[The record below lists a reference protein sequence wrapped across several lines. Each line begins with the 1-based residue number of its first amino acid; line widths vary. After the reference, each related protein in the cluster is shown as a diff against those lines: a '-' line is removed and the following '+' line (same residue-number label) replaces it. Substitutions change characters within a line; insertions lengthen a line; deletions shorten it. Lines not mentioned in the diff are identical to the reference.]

1 MLGGGGVVEDEKQAS
16 RSPRLMRS
24 AAPARLRAI
33 CVMIA
38 LIGCTMTPSAGSPG
52 RTQRA
57 TPSSAINTVLRDQGY
72 VGIPTRRLKS
82 GHYQAVA
89 QVGGKR
95 LSLIIDSG
103 ASTSFLD
110 NATAVRLGLSLHQSR
125 TRVSGLGA
133 PAQRV
138 LNARLDDV
146 RLGGLR
152 LDSLPVVVLDLS
164 HVNQSLRDEGIE
176 LADGVIGADFLAE
189 REAVFDFTSGVLYL
203 R

>member
-1 MLGGGGVVEDEKQAS
+1 MRGARGVVGMRRMLPIPRHPMRLAS
-16 RSPRLMRS
+16 VSS
-24 AAPARLRAI
+24 RAI
-33 CVMIA
+33 CA
-38 LIGCTMTPSAGSPG
+38 TAAFIGCTMTPSAGSPN
-52 RTQRA
+52 RAARA
-57 TPSSAINTVLRDQGY
+57 TPSSVINAVLRDQGY

-82 GHYQAVA
+82 GHYQAMA
-89 QVGGKR
+89 QVDGQR

-103 ASTSFLD
+103 ASTSILD
-110 NATAVRLGLSLHQSR
+110 NASAVRLGLSLRRSR

-133 PAQRV
+133 PAQRA
-138 LNARLDDV
+138 LSGRLDDV
-146 RLGGLR
+146 RLGALR

-176 LADGVIGADFLAE
+176 LADGVIGADLLSE

>member
-1 MLGGGGVVEDEKQAS
+1 MRGTGGVVEVRHRLPVPRHSMRFAS
-16 RSPRLMRS
+16 L
-24 AAPARLRAI
+24 ALRAM
-33 CVMIA
+33 CALAA
-38 LIGCTMTPSAGSPG
+38 LIGCSMTPSAGSSE
-52 RTQRA
+52 RA
-57 TPSSAINTVLRDQGY
+57 ARAAPSSMINSMLRDQGY

-82 GHYQAVA
+82 GHYQAMA
-89 QVGGKR
+89 QVDGQR

-103 ASTSFLD
+103 ASTSILD
-110 NATAVRLGLSLHQSR
+110 NATAVRLGLSLRRSR

-133 PAQRV
+133 PAQRA
-138 LNARLDDV
+138 LNGRLDDV
-146 RLGGLR
+146 RLGALR

-176 LADGVIGADFLAE
+176 LADGVIGADLLAE

>member
-1 MLGGGGVVEDEKQAS
+1 
-16 RSPRLMRS
+16 MRFVFV
-24 AAPARLRAI
+24 AMRAMCAI
-33 CVMIA
+33 GA
-38 LIGCTMTPSAGSPG
+38 FIGCTMAPSAGSPD
-52 RTQRA
+52 RTARA
-57 TPSSAINTVLRDQGY
+57 TPSSVINRALRDQGY

-82 GHYQAVA
+82 GHYQAMA
-89 QVGGKR
+89 QVDGQR

-103 ASTSFLD
+103 ASTSILD
-110 NATAVRLGLSLHQSR
+110 NASAVRLGLSLRRSR

-133 PAQRV
+133 PAQRA
-138 LNARLDDV
+138 LSGRLDDV
-146 RLGGLR
+146 RLGALR

-176 LADGVIGADFLAE
+176 LADGVIGADFLSE

>member
-1 MLGGGGVVEDEKQAS
+1 
-16 RSPRLMRS
+16 MRS
-24 AAPARLRAI
+24 ATRAFLSAI
-33 CVMIA
+33 YAVAA
-38 LIGCTMTPSAGSPG
+38 LIGCTMTPSAGSPD
-52 RTQRA
+52 RTRRA
-57 TPSSAINTVLRDQGY
+57 TPSSAIHSVLRDQGY
-72 VGIPTRRLKS
+72 VGVPTRRLRS
-82 GHYQAVA
+82 GHYQAMA
-89 QVGGKR
+89 HVGGQR

-110 NATAVRLGLSLHQSR
+110 NGTAVRLGLSLQQTR

-138 LNARLDDV
+138 LSARLDDV

-176 LADGVIGADFLAE
+176 LADGVIGADLLAQ

>member
-1 MLGGGGVVEDEKQAS
+1 MRFCSLVV
-16 RSPRLMRS
+16 R
-24 AAPARLRAI
+24 AA
-33 CVMIA
+33 CVIA
-38 LIGCTMTPSAGSPG
+38 GFIGCTMTPSAGSPD
-52 RTQRA
+52 RAPRA
-57 TPSSAINTVLRDQGY
+57 TPSSAINSVLRDQGY

-82 GHYQAVA
+82 GHYQAMA
-89 QVGGKR
+89 QVDGQR

-103 ASTSFLD
+103 ASTSILD
-110 NATAVRLGLSLHQSR
+110 NASAVRLGLSLRRTR

-133 PAQRV
+133 PAQR
-138 LNARLDDV
+138 AMSGRLDDV

-164 HVNQSLRDEGIE
+164 HVNQSLREEGIE

-189 REAVFDFTSGVLYL
+189 REAVFDFTSGVLYV

>member
-1 MLGGGGVVEDEKQAS
+1 MRLAS
-16 RSPRLMRS
+16 L
-24 AAPARLRAI
+24 ALRA
-33 CVMIA
+33 VGTIA
-38 LIGCTMTPSAGSPG
+38 AFIGCTMTPSAGSPD
-52 RTQRA
+52 RPPRA
-57 TPSSAINTVLRDQGY
+57 SPSSVISSVLRDQGY
-72 VGIPTRRLKS
+72 VGVPTRRLKS

-89 QVGGKR
+89 QVGGQR

-110 NATAVRLGLSLHQSR
+110 DATALRLGLSLQQSR

-133 PAQRV
+133 PAQRTRS
-138 LNARLDDV
+138 ARLDDV

-176 LADGVIGADFLAE
+176 LADGVIGADLLAE
-189 REAVFDFTSGVLYL
+189 REAVFDFASGVLYL

>member
-1 MLGGGGVVEDEKQAS
+1 MC
-16 RSPRLMRS
+16 PI
-24 AAPARLRAI
+24 AAF
-33 CVMIA
+33 
-38 LIGCTMTPSAGSPG
+38 IGCTITPSAGSPD
-52 RTQRA
+52 RVARA
-57 TPSSAINTVLRDQGY
+57 TPSSLINAALRDQRY

-82 GHYQAVA
+82 GHYQATA
-89 QVGGKR
+89 QVDGQR

-103 ASTSFLD
+103 ASTSILD
-110 NATAVRLGLSLHQSR
+110 NASAVRLGLSLRRSR

-133 PAQRV
+133 PAQR
-138 LNARLDDV
+138 AMSGRLDDV

-176 LADGVIGADFLAE
+176 LADGVIGADLLAE

>member
-1 MLGGGGVVEDEKQAS
+1 MAFRRGVS
-16 RSPRLMRS
+16 S
-24 AAPARLRAI
+24 
-33 CVMIA
+33 
-38 LIGCTMTPSAGSPG
+38 
-52 RTQRA
+52 RA
-57 TPSSAINTVLRDQGY
+57 TI
-72 VGIPTRRLKS
+72 RRWRRS
-82 GHYQAVA
+82 EGSD
-89 QVGGKR
+89 
-95 LSLIIDSG
+95 SLIIDSG

-110 NATAVRLGLSLHQSR
+110 NATAVRLGLSLQQSR

-138 LNARLDDV
+138 LSARLDDV
-146 RLGGLR
+146 RFPGLR

-176 LADGVIGADFLAE
+176 LADGVIGADLLAD

>member
-1 MLGGGGVVEDEKQAS
+1 MATLLGCAIAPSGGSSG
-16 RSPRLMRS
+16 
-24 AAPARLRAI
+24 
-33 CVMIA
+33 
-38 LIGCTMTPSAGSPG
+38 GS
-52 RTQRA
+52 QRE
-57 TPSSAINTVLRDQGY
+57 TPSSAINSVLRDRGY
-72 VGIPTRRLKS
+72 VGVPTRRLKS

-89 QVGGKR
+89 QVGGSR

-110 NATAVRLGLSLHQSR
+110 NATAIRLGLSLHQSR

-138 LNARLDDV
+138 QSARLDDV
-146 RLGGLR
+146 RLGAMR

-189 REAVFDFTSGVLYL
+189 RGAVFDFASGVLYL

>member
-1 MLGGGGVVEDEKQAS
+1 
-16 RSPRLMRS
+16 MRFVPS
-24 AAPARLRAI
+24 AVLCAI
-33 CVMIA
+33 SAFAVS
-38 LIGCTMTPSAGSPG
+38 IGCAMTPSPASPE
-52 RTQRA
+52 RA
-57 TPSSAINTVLRDQGY
+57 RREAASSAINSMLREQGY

-82 GHYQAVA
+82 GHYQAMA
-89 QVGGKR
+89 QVDGQR

-110 NATAVRLGLSLHQSR
+110 NATALRLRLRLRESR

-133 PAQRV
+133 PAQHASS
-138 LNARLDDV
+138 ARLDDV
-146 RLGGLR
+146 RLGALR

-176 LADGVIGADFLAE
+176 LADGVIGADLLAD
-189 REAVFDFTSGVLYL
+189 RNAVFDFMSGILYL

>member
-1 MLGGGGVVEDEKQAS
+1 M
-16 RSPRLMRS
+16 PS
-24 AAPARLRAI
+24 AAPALLPAI
-33 CVMIA
+33 CAMTTLLA
-38 LIGCTMTPSAGSPG
+38 CTMTPSAASPD
-52 RTQRA
+52 RAQRA
-57 TPSSAINTVLRDQGY
+57 TPSSAINSVLRDQGY
-72 VGIPTRRLKS
+72 VGVPTRRLKS

-110 NATAVRLGLSLHQSR
+110 NASAVRLGLSLQQSR
-125 TRVSGLGA
+125 VRVSGLGA

-138 LNARLDDV
+138 LSARLDDV
-146 RLGGLR
+146 RLGALR

-176 LADGVIGADFLAE
+176 LADGVIGADLLAQ